1 MKQLKIYLEE
11 EYSSKEVLPKSAI
24 GQAIAY
30 ALGRWKYM
38 ERYLENGEVEIDNNL
53 VENSIRPVALGRK
66 NYLFAGSE
74 QGAKWGAMIYTLLSS
89 AIRNGHEPL
98 AYLTDVLRR
107 LPTTKTS
114 QLSGLFPANWKPN
127 PPSELDLI

>member
-1 MKQLKIYLEE
+1 
-11 EYSSKEVLPKSAI
+11 
-24 GQAIAY
+24 
-30 ALGRWKYM
+30 M